1 MFERGATATPDGLAF
16 RAKHALVWA
25 GRVLILLWIALS
37 LLVAVLRLIGSG
49 PQIIDLATR
58 ETVFGNWSVLA
69 ILDVLFALAAILG
82 AGFALVRRKLLL
94 ALLFSLLAWP
104 VGFVIEASRCDYP
117 ACRSMAWAALPAWTG
132 DWSIRL
138 RPVTDPREA
147 ENIASA
153 ALHKAGSGY
162 SAYYPKRFDGYWIV
176 PTINDDGWPGPSAV
190 RVDTRT
196 AATRFV
202 PCPAD
207 RMLCGMERPVMS
219 RAGQVFSNA
228 RWGLSMSFPAGRA
241 VCIARP
247 YEEARREEARGF
259 YAMIRDAD
267 IPCDSVDPSRALGL
281 EAVAEPLAEPCR
293 PLSPAVLEAF
303 GGQAPGFAGHQSV
316 VCEEIGDNQI
326 AVGVYA
332 TARPRAGSG
341 DASLTLYG
349 AWMLTDPAHL
359 AEDARSFEAFL
370 GTARIP
376 APSR

>member
-1 MFERGATATPDGLAF
+1 MSKKGDTPAPDRVSGY
-16 RAKHALVWA
+16 AKRVFIWGGRLVALL
-25 GRVLILLWIALS
+25 GIALS
-37 LLVAVLRLIGSG
+37 LLVAALSLVSSG

-58 ETVFGNWSVLA
+58 QTVFEIWGVLA
-69 ILDVLFALAAILG
+69 ILHVLFALAAILG
-82 AGFALVRRKLLL
+82 AGFALVRRKLLT
-94 ALLFSLLAWP
+94 ALVFSLLAWP

-153 ALHKAGSGY
+153 ALHEAGSEY
-162 SAYYPKRFDGYWIV
+162 SAYYPTRFDGYWIV
-176 PTINDDGWPGPSAV
+176 PTINSDGWPGPSAV

-207 RMLCGMERPVMS
+207 RMLCGMERPVIS
-219 RAGQVFSNA
+219 QAGQVFSNA

-241 VCIARP
+241 VCTARP

-267 IPCDSVDPSRALGL
+267 TPCDITDPSRTLGL
-281 EAVAEPLAEPCR
+281 E
-293 PLSPAVLEAF
+293 
-303 GGQAPGFAGHQSV
+303 
-316 VCEEIGDNQI
+316 
-326 AVGVYA
+326 
-332 TARPRAGSG
+332 
-341 DASLTLYG
+341 
-349 AWMLTDPAHL
+349 
-359 AEDARSFEAFL
+359 
-370 GTARIP
+370 
-376 APSR
+376 